1 MIQFNVLYVDF
12 SDKKVKPYNVLTYF
26 RDCWKDK
33 CYRNGVKEIKESK
46 SKSKLKDWI
55 IDRSRYMY
63 WARCQYEFLIGS
75 WPFGSYRVKEEMKE
89 FLKNNPQLNLDD
101 TNQNIKFENII
112 IRDMDKID
120 IHYQI
125 MMNID
130 IITDILYKEFN
141 LNN

>member
-1 MIQFNVLYVDF
+1 MVQFNVLYVDH
-12 SDKKVKPYNVLTYF
+12 SSNKVRPYNVLTYF
-26 RDCWKDK
+26 KDCWEEK
-33 CYRNGVKEIKESK
+33 CYRVDVNEIKKSK

-75 WPFGSYRVKEEMKE
+75 WPFGSYRLKQEMKE

-101 TNQNIKFENII
+101 INQNIRFENII

-130 IITDILYKEFN
+130 IITDILAEEFK
-141 LNN
+141 LK